1 MTITKYGREADSLT
15 TKAMKIKIKSL
26 IQSYF
31 QIVSLLMKENSI
43 SHVLK
48 EPYSRN
54 SFMFNVFNFKH

>member
-1 MTITKYGREADSLT
+1 MTIAKYGREADSL

-48 EPYSRN
+48 EPCSRN